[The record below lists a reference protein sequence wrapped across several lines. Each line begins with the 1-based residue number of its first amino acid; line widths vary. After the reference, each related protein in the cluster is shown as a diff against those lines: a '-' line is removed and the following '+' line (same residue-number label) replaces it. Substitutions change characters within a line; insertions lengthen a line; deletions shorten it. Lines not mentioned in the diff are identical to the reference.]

1 MEKSI
6 SESDDPLESIL
17 YFHPNS
23 EPGNIERRISVVGQ
37 IVGTALCVKQLLSVP
52 KLITLERGKFALSWS
67 GRFILV
73 RPDPFSFHTVQGK
86 KDNFICFPIIAGC
99 RISSIS
105 FYSHYP

>member
-1 MEKSI
+1 VKFTLISFFKIFRPLLLFFIYDVEKSKT
-6 SESDDPLESIL
+6 ESDDPIESIL

-52 KLITLERGKFALSWS
+52 KLIILERGKFALSWS

-73 RPDPFSFHTVQGK
+73 SF
-86 KDNFICFPIIAGC
+86 IISAN
-99 RISSIS
+99 I
-105 FYSHYP
+105 